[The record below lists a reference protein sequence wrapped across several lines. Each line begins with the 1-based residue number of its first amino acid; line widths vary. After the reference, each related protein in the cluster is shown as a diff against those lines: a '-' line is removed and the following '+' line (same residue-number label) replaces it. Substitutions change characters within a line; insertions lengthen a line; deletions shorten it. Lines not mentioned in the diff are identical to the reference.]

1 MRGQRL
7 WIRAGCGFIID
18 RWRKHREGCW
28 VKRAFSILILV
39 LGLTSATGFSQSS
52 ESPEETPAVSVTA
65 DAEALTESSP
75 LRVNLDAEDPPNL
88 TESPTDD
95 PLVVTAGPDEPSRN
109 EALAALV
116 DTISEARAEIEDQQR
131 ALAAAGTDNQRDQI
145 EAAIRALRS
154 RLKDARFDLLD
165 IATDVDLS
173 DFQAVTEEPLTLQ
186 GSIEEMLRPLIDEFK
201 RATKGSREAQQTR
214 ERFDTLKQQRD
225 IVGKALQ
232 TMNAVIAEATDPAI
246 KEELELVRGE
256 WALRFK
262 EIQNDLSVLGFRIDE
277 LTVGER
283 SFFDKARGGVA
294 SFFRVRGRNLL
305 IALAAAALVFV
316 GLRWLEG
323 VIKEKSPFHR
333 GPRTF
338 STRLFNVVFAVLT
351 VLLAVG
357 AAVLVFFLAG
367 DWVMLS
373 LVLLILL
380 GVVFAAK
387 DAIPGF
393 VDDARMLLNLGPV
406 REGER
411 INYNGIP
418 WLVEN
423 LTFFTILRNPVLR
436 GGMVRMPVAQLRDY
450 LSRPV
455 HDDEPYFPSE
465 EGDWVLLDDESYGK
479 VLFQSAEMV
488 RLKLLGGALKMYQTD
503 AYLGQNPKNQ
513 SHGFRV
519 KTTIGIDYDEQSR
532 CTTEI
537 LEKFKTFF
545 RAEVEKIVEPAH
557 IVALKIE
564 FALANASSL
573 DYEVLLDLTGEMAP
587 KYYPLQR
594 ALQRIGVDACNEF
607 GLSIPFQQIT
617 LHRAAGGDADAG

>member
-1 MRGQRL
+1 MQR
-7 WIRAGCGFIID
+7 F
-18 RWRKHREGCW
+18 
-28 VKRAFSILILV
+28 LILLFAGV
-39 LGLTSATGFSQSS
+39 ALNGGFLRAQS
-52 ESPEETPAVSVTA
+52 EETPDADLGPDADVTA
-65 DAEALTESSP
+65 TAEALTESSP
-75 LRVNLDAEDPPNL
+75 LPVNLDAEDPPNL
-88 TESPTDD
+88 TESPTSD
-95 PLVVTAGPDEPSRN
+95 PLVVTAGPDEPTRD

-116 DTISEARAEIEDQQR
+116 DTISEVRSELVDQKA
-131 ALAAAGTDNQRDQI
+131 ALRSAVTDGQKEQI
-145 EAAIRALRS
+145 EAAIRALDQ
-154 RLKDARFDLLD
+154 RLGNARFDLLD

-173 DFQAVTEEPLTLQ
+173 DFQAVTEEPLTLK
-186 GSIEEMLRPLIDEFK
+186 GSIEEMIRPLVDEFK
-201 RATKGSREAQQTR
+201 RATKGSREAQKTR

-225 IVGKALQ
+225 IVGKALE
-232 TMNAVIAEATDPAI
+232 TLNAVIVEVTEPGIRA
-246 KEELELVRGE
+246 ELEKVRDE

-262 EIQNDLSVLGFRIDE
+262 EIQNDLSVLGYRVDE
-277 LTVGER
+277 LEEGQM

-294 SFFRVRGRNLL
+294 SFFRTRGRNLL
-305 IALAAAALVFV
+305 FAILAAVAVFV

-323 VIKEKSPFHR
+323 GIVKRSPLHK

-338 STRLFNVVFAVLT
+338 STRLFNVLFAVLT
-351 VLLAVG
+351 VLLSVG

-373 LVLLILL
+373 FVLLILI

-411 INYNGIP
+411 INFNGIP
-418 WLVEN
+418 WVVEN

-479 VLFQSAEMV
+479 VVFQSAEMV
-488 RLKLLGGALKMYQTD
+488 RLKLLGGALKMYQTE
-503 AYLGQNPKNQ
+503 AYLGQNPKNH

-519 KTTIGIDYDEQSR
+519 KTTIGIDYDEQAR

-537 LEKFKTFF
+537 LEKFKEFF
-545 RAEVEKIVEPAH
+545 QREIEKLVEPVN
-557 IVALKIE
+557 IVSLKVE

-573 DYEVLLDLTGEMAP
+573 DYEVLLDLTGTMAP
-587 KYYPLQR
+587 KYYPMQR
-594 ALQRIGVDACNEF
+594 AMQRIGVDACNEF
-607 GLSIPFQQIT
+607 GLGIPFQQIT
-617 LHRAAGGDADAG
+617 LHQAGGGAGAEG

>member
-1 MRGQRL
+1 MPAADGL
-7 WIRAGCGFIID
+7 GID
-18 RWRKHREGCW
+18 QARNRRETPRVHR
-28 VKRAFSILILV
+28 FLLTLIASFALV
-39 LGLTSATGFSQSS
+39 GGTLHSQSS
-52 ESPEETPAVSVTA
+52 SAQEESGGIGSTVE
-65 DAEALTESSP
+65 AEALVESSP
-75 LRVNLDAEDPPNL
+75 LPVNLDADDPPNL

-95 PLVVTAGPDEPSRN
+95 PLVVTAGPDEPTRD
-109 EALAALV
+109 EAMAALV
-116 DTISEARAEIEDQQR
+116 DTIADARREIAEQEVAIKEAV
-131 ALAAAGTDNQRDQI
+131 TDNQKDQI
-145 EAAIRALRS
+145 EALLRS
-154 RLKDARFDLLD
+154 LNERLQEARFDLLD

-186 GSIEEMLRPLIDEFK
+186 GSIEEMIRPLVDEFK
-201 RATKGSREAQQTR
+201 RATKGSREAQKTR
-214 ERFDTLKQQRD
+214 EEFDTLKQQRD
-225 IVGKALQ
+225 IVGKALE
-232 TMNAVIAEATDPAI
+232 TLNTVIEGTKSEGI
-246 KEELELVRGE
+246 RNELQKVRGE
-256 WALRFK
+256 WAIRFK
-262 EIQNDLSVLGFRIDE
+262 EIQNELSVLGFRIDE
-277 LTVGER
+277 LEVGQK
-283 SFFDKARGGVA
+283 SFFDRARGGVA
-294 SFFRVRGRNLL
+294 TFFRERGRNLL
-305 IALAAAALVFV
+305 IAILAAVAVFV
-316 GLRWLEG
+316 AFRWLEG
-323 VIKEKSPFHR
+323 VIVRRSPLHK

-338 STRLFNVVFAVLT
+338 STRLFNVLFAVLT
-351 VLLAVG
+351 VLLSIG
-357 AAVLVFFLAG
+357 AAVLVFFIAG

-411 INYNGIP
+411 INYNGLP

-465 EGDWVLLDDESYGK
+465 EGDWVLLEDESYGK

-503 AYLGQNPKNQ
+503 AYLGQNPKNH

-537 LEKFKTFF
+537 LEEFREFF
-545 RAEVEKIVEPAH
+545 RTEIEKVVDPKNIVS
-557 IVALKIE
+557 LKVE

-573 DYEVLLDLTGEMAP
+573 DYDVLLDLTGAAAP
-587 KYYPLQR
+587 KYFPTQR
-594 ALQRIGVDACNEF
+594 ALQRIGVDACNKF
-607 GLSIPFQQIT
+607 GLEIPFQQIT
-617 LHRAAGGDADAG
+617 LHNKPDGENPA

>member
-1 MRGQRL
+1 MVRTQ
-7 WIRAGCGFIID
+7 
-18 RWRKHREGCW
+18 
-28 VKRAFSILILV
+28 
-39 LGLTSATGFSQSS
+39 TATA
-52 ESPEETPAVSVTA
+52 PTPTPTVSVTA
-65 DAEALTESSP
+65 DAEALTESGP
-75 LRVNLDAEDPPNL
+75 LPVDLDADNPPNL
-88 TESPTDD
+88 TESPTSD
-95 PLVVTAGPDEPSRN
+95 PLVVTAGPNDPSRN

-116 DTISEARAEIEDQQR
+116 DTITGARAEIAEQQT
-131 ALAAAGTDNQRDQI
+131 ALADALTDNQREQI

-154 RLKDARFDLLD
+154 RLKDARFDMLD

-173 DFQAVTEEPLTLQ
+173 GFQAVIEEPLTLQ

-201 RATKGSREAQQTR
+201 RATKGSREAQKTK
-214 ERFDTLKQQRD
+214 EEFDTLKQQRD
-225 IVGKALQ
+225 IVGTALA
-232 TMNAVIAEATDPAI
+232 TLNAVIAKAENPSI
-246 KEELELVRGE
+246 RGELELVQGE

-262 EIQNDLSVLGFRIDE
+262 EIQNELSVLGFRVDE

-294 SFFRVRGRNLL
+294 SFFQVRGRNLL
-305 IALAAAALVFV
+305 IALVAAGLVFV

-323 VIKEKSPFHR
+323 VIKSKSPMHR
-333 GPRTF
+333 GTRTF
-338 STRLFNVVFAVLT
+338 TTRLFNVVFAVLT

-357 AAVLVFFLAG
+357 AAVLVFFIAG

-380 GVVFAAK
+380 GVIFAAK

-411 INYNGIP
+411 IHYNGIP

-455 HDDEPYFPSE
+455 YDDEPYFPSE
-465 EGDWVLLDDESYGK
+465 EGNWVLLEDESYGK
-479 VLFQSAEMV
+479 VVFQSAEMV

-503 AYLGQNPKNQ
+503 AFLGQNPKNH

-519 KTTIGIDYDEQSR
+519 KTTVGIDYNEQPT

-537 LEKFKTFF
+537 LENFKTFF
-545 RAEVEKIVEPAH
+545 RAEVEKLVEPSH
-557 IVALKIE
+557 IVSLKVE

-617 LHRAAGGDADAG
+617 LHQAGGDEGRQD

>member
-1 MRGQRL
+1 MRAVG
-7 WIRAGCGFIID
+7 GFEFD
-18 RWRKHREGCW
+18 RDWKHRESRR
-28 VKRAFSILILV
+28 VKHTGRIFVLVAAVLVAVQGVGRAQE
-39 LGLTSATGFSQSS
+39 GAS
-52 ESPEETPAVSVTA
+52 ESSAAEPGALTTV
-65 DAEALTESSP
+65 DAEALTDPQPPVTDVDPDE
-75 LRVNLDAEDPPNL
+75 PPNL
-88 TESPTDD
+88 TESPTSD
-95 PLVVTAGPDEPSRN
+95 PLVITAGPNEPTRA
-109 EALAALV
+109 EALAALSE
-116 DTISEARAEIEDQQR
+116 TIADVRKEIAQQQTKLKS
-131 ALAAAGTDNQRDQI
+131 AVTDNEKQQT
-145 EAAIRALRS
+145 EAAIRALQV
-154 RLKDARFDLLD
+154 RLKDARFNLLD
-165 IATDVDLS
+165 IATNVDLTG
-173 DFQAVTEEPLTLQ
+173 FQSVTEDPLTLQ
-186 GSIEEMLRPLIDEFK
+186 GSIEEMIRPLIDEFK
-201 RATKGSREAQQTR
+201 NMTKGSREAQKVR
-214 ERFDTLKQQRD
+214 EEFDTLKQQRD
-225 IVGKALQ
+225 IVGTALASL
-232 TMNAVIAEATDPAI
+232 NELIVSEKRPAI
-246 KEELELVRGE
+246 RADLEEVRDE
-256 WALRFK
+256 WALRFRDM
-262 EIQNDLSVLGFRIDE
+262 QNELSVLGYRVDE
-277 LTVGER
+277 LTVGQK
-283 SFFDKARGGVA
+283 SFFDRTSGAVG

-323 VIKEKSPFHR
+323 VIVAKSPLHK

-338 STRLFNVVFAVLT
+338 STRLFNVLFAVLT

-357 AAVLVFFLAG
+357 AAVLVFFVAG

-373 LVLLILL
+373 LVVLILV

-387 DAIPGF
+387 DAVPGF

-411 INYNGIP
+411 IYYNGIP

-455 HDDEPYFPSE
+455 HGDEPYFPSE

-479 VLFQSAEMV
+479 VIFQSAEMV

-503 AYLGQNPKNQ
+503 AYLGQNPRNQ

-519 KTTIGIDYDEQSR
+519 KTTIGIDYDEQPR
-532 CTTEI
+532 CTAEI
-537 LEKFKTFF
+537 LEKFREFF
-545 RAEVEKIVEPAH
+545 RTEIEKIVEPAN
-557 IVALKIE
+557 IVALKLE

-587 KYYPLQR
+587 KYYPVQR
-594 ALQRIGVDACNEF
+594 ALQRIGVDACNEY

-617 LHRAAGGDADAG
+617 LHQAESGAN

>member
-1 MRGQRL
+1 M
-7 WIRAGCGFIID
+7 RAGVGLGID
-18 RWRKHREGCW
+18 PAGKGRESPS
-28 VKRAFSILILV
+28 VQRFPFFLIALLILNGGT
-39 LGLTSATGFSQSS
+39 LLAQTEADPA
-52 ESPEETPAVSVTA
+52 EAPEPGMTA
-65 DAEALTESSP
+65 NAEALTESSP
-75 LRVNLDAEDPPNL
+75 LPVDLDAEEPPNL
-88 TESPTDD
+88 TESPTSD
-95 PLVVTAGPDEPSRN
+95 PLVVTAGPDEPTRD

-116 DTISEARAEIEDQQR
+116 DTISEARVEIASQRDALED
-131 ALAAAGTDNQRDQI
+131 AVTDNQKQQI
-145 EAAIRALRS
+145 EALIRALRE
-154 RLKDARFDLLD
+154 RLEDARFDLLD

-173 DFQAVTEEPLTLQ
+173 GFQAVTEEPLTLQ
-186 GSIEEMLRPLIDEFK
+186 GSIEEMIRPLIDEFK
-201 RATKGSREAQQTR
+201 RATKGSRQAQKTR
-214 ERFDTLKQQRD
+214 EQFDTLKQQRE
-225 IVGKALQ
+225 IVGTALE
-232 TMNAVIAEATDPAI
+232 TLNAVIAKQEPGGVRD
-246 KEELELVRGE
+246 ELEGVRKE

-262 EIQNDLSVLGFRIDE
+262 EFQNELSVLGFRMDE
-277 LTVGER
+277 LEDGER
-283 SFFDKARGGVA
+283 SFFDRARGGVA

-305 IALAAAALVFV
+305 IAILAAVAVFV
-316 GLRWLEG
+316 AFRWLEG
-323 VIKEKSPFHR
+323 VIVKRSPLHT

-338 STRLFNVVFAVLT
+338 STRLFNVLFAVLT

-357 AAVLVFFLAG
+357 AAVLVFFIAG

-387 DAIPGF
+387 DAVPGY
-393 VDDARMLLNLGPV
+393 VDDARLLLNLGPV

-479 VLFQSAEMV
+479 VVFQSAEMV

-503 AYLGQNPKNQ
+503 AYLGQNPKNH

-519 KTTIGIDYDEQSR
+519 KTTVGIDYDEQSR
-532 CTTEI
+532 STTEI
-537 LEKFKTFF
+537 LENFREFF
-545 RAEVEKIVEPAH
+545 RKEIEKVVDPKN
-557 IVALKIE
+557 IVALKVE

-573 DYEVLLDLTGEMAP
+573 DYEVMLDLAGAAAP
-587 KYYPLQR
+587 KYFPVQR

-607 GLSIPFQQIT
+607 GLEIPFQQIT
-617 LHRAAGGDADAG
+617 LHNKAGGDEN

>member
-1 MRGQRL
+1 MRGSE
-7 WIRAGCGFIID
+7 GFGFD
-18 RWRKHREGCW
+18 HAWKRSETRR
-28 VKRAFSILILV
+28 VKRFVFCAATVCLIS
-39 LGLTSATGFSQSS
+39 GSWGWAQNA
-52 ESPEETPAVSVTA
+52 SPTPGSLETVE
-65 DAEALTESSP
+65 AEALTDP
-75 LRVNLDAEDPPNL
+75 APPIQNVDPNDPPNL
-88 TESPTDD
+88 TESPTND
-95 PLVVTAGPDEPSRN
+95 PLVVTAGPDEPTRE
-109 EALAALV
+109 EAMAALT
-116 DTISEARAEIEDQQR
+116 DTIREVRGEIVTQTD
-131 ALAAAGTDNQRDQI
+131 LLKAAVTDNQREQA
-145 EAAIRALRS
+145 EVAIRSLQE

-173 DFQAVTEEPLTLQ
+173 GFQSVIEEPLTLQ
-186 GSIEEMLRPLIDEFK
+186 GSIEEMLRPLIAEFK
-201 RATKGSREAQQTR
+201 NLTKDSREAQRTR
-214 ERFDTLKQQRD
+214 EKFNALKQKRD
-225 IVGKALQ
+225 VIGTALASLNQ
-232 TMNAVIAEATDPAI
+232 VIANEKRPAVLRD
-246 KEELELVRGE
+246 LEGVRDE
-256 WALRFK
+256 WALRFRD
-262 EIQNDLSVLGFRIDE
+262 IQNELSVLGYRVDE
-277 LTVGER
+277 LSVGQK
-283 SFFDKARGGVA
+283 SFFDRARGGVA
-294 SFFRVRGRNLL
+294 TFFRVRGRNLL
-305 IALAAAALVFV
+305 FALLAAGVVFV

-323 VIKEKSPFHR
+323 VITAKSPLHR

-338 STRLFNVVFAVLT
+338 GTRLFNVLFAVFT

-367 DWVMLS
+367 DWVLLS
-373 LVLLILL
+373 LVLLILI

-465 EGDWVLLDDESYGK
+465 EGDWVLLDDEAYGK

-488 RLKLLGGALKMYQTD
+488 RLRLLGGALKMYQTA
-503 AYLGQNPKNQ
+503 AYLGQNPRNQ

-519 KTTIGIDYDEQSR
+519 KTTIGIDYDEQAK

-537 LEKFKTFF
+537 LENFKTFF
-545 RAEVEKIVEPAH
+545 RREVEKIVEPAH
-557 IVALKIE
+557 IVALKVE
-564 FALANASSL
+564 FAMANASSL
-573 DYEVLLDLTGEMAP
+573 DYEVLLDLSGEMAP
-587 KYYPLQR
+587 KYYPIER

-617 LHRAAGGDADAG
+617 LHQAGGGED

>member
-1 MRGQRL
+1 MVPRSRFLPFVVWGL
-7 WIRAGCGFIID
+7 
-18 RWRKHREGCW
+18 
-28 VKRAFSILILV
+28 SITVALAQPTESAAPV
-39 LGLTSATGFSQSS
+39 TGLS
-52 ESPEETPAVSVTA
+52 A
-65 DAEALTESSP
+65 DAEVLIESSP
-75 LRVNLDAEDPPNL
+75 QSVDLEAGDPPHL
-88 TESPTDD
+88 TESPTSD
-95 PLVVTAGPDEPSRN
+95 PLVVTAGPDEPTRT

-116 DTISEARAEIEDQQR
+116 DTISEARAEI
-131 ALAAAGTDNQRDQI
+131 ATQRDAFSEALTENQKEQI
-145 EAAIRALRS
+145 EAAIRAS
-154 RLKDARFDLLD
+154 RNRLNDARFDLLD

-173 DFQAVTEEPLTLQ
+173 GFQAVTEEPLTLQ

-201 RATKGSREAQQTR
+201 RATKGSREAQKTR

-225 IVGKALQ
+225 IIGQALA
-232 TMNAVIAEATDPAI
+232 TLNDVIAATDEPEI
-246 KEELELVRGE
+246 RRELREVRDE
-256 WALRFK
+256 WAFRFK
-262 EIQNDLSVLGFRIDE
+262 ELQNDLSVLGFRVDE
-277 LTVGER
+277 LSVGQR

-305 IALAAAALVFV
+305 IALVAAGLVFV

-323 VIKEKSPFHR
+323 VIKAKSPLHR
-333 GPRTF
+333 GTRTF
-338 STRLFNVVFAVLT
+338 ATRLFNVVFAVLT

-387 DAIPGF
+387 DAIPGY

-411 INYNGIP
+411 INYHGIP

-465 EGDWVLLDDESYGK
+465 EGDWVLLDDEAYGK

-503 AYLGQNPKNQ
+503 AYLDQNPRNH

-519 KTTIGIDYDEQSR
+519 KTTIGIDYDEQSK

-537 LEKFKTFF
+537 LEKFRTFF
-545 RAEVEKIVEPAH
+545 RTEVEKIVDPTD
-557 IVALKIE
+557 IVSMKIE

-587 KYYPLQR
+587 KYYPIQR

-617 LHRAAGGDADAG
+617 LHQAPGGGLEHPDSK